1 MFVALNTLIPG
12 GSIDSRAKVNRG
24 VSIDTLAN
32 SIKQLGLILPLS
44 VIKDGEKWR
53 VVDGNRRLAA
63 LKLVHKGDKDA
74 QVPVLE
80 ADADIATARAM
91 SLAANVE
98 RLPLHPVD
106 QYEAFAA
113 IAAEG
118 KALEDIA
125 AAFGINVRQVSQR
138 MALGS
143 LHVSVRQLYRE
154 GVIDADTAATMTKL
168 TLQQQED
175 VAAMGLPGW
184 RIRETVRDM
193 ASTYGIRYDSAAA
206 KFVSRETYKK
216 AGGTFANDLFVE
228 PGEEDWL
235 DAPLLNGLVEKKI
248 NAIFAGAVED
258 GWSFTTRTD
267 KWIGNDYVFVEPE
280 GVVELA
286 LEKQA
291 ELASLEGRKAI
302 LDALIDKSEETEEE
316 LADPESGEVYDMDA
330 IFEES
335 REVDRA
341 IEAINE
347 ERQYFTPEQKA
358 KLGVVIDNRY
368 EVHYGLTPRAGAT
381 TSPEGAALEEKIAKA
396 KEEGD
401 GISAALLADLN
412 GHLTNA
418 AKAALADHSLLA
430 LKLLLIQLIGAD
442 YSLTKGMTQ
451 STGVSIK
458 LSNDRGPVTPTEHGK
473 EIVEALLKA
482 VNYSKAKTLEQ
493 KLDALLNLDVEQLL
507 KILAWFVG
515 QSLNQI
521 NRSSDLTTFLYKA
534 NILEPRAHWTPDVEN
549 FFGRV
554 SKAHL
559 QKIADQAKLK
569 VDLGPLKKAEAAN
582 KLMLELPETW
592 LPEAIRPKKK

>member
-63 LKLVHKGDKDA
+63 LKLVHRGNKDA
-74 QVPVLE
+74 LVPVLE
-80 ADADIATARAM
+80 ADADLATARAM

-235 DAPLLNGLVEKKI
+235 DGQLLNGLVEKKI
-248 NAIFAGAVED
+248 NAIFAGAVEY

-286 LEKQA
+286 PEKQA
-291 ELASLEGRKAI
+291 ELAALEVRKEH
-302 LDALIDKSEETEEE
+302 LDGLIDKSEESEEE
-316 LADPESGEVYDMDA
+316 LANEDGEVYDMDA

-347 ERQYFTPEQKA
+347 EREYFTPEQKA

-368 EVHYGLTPRAGAT
+368 EVHYGLTPRASA
-381 TSPEGAALEEKIAKA
+381 SKSEDQQRVEDKIAKA

-521 NRSSDLTTFLYKA
+521 NRSSELTSFLYKA

-582 KLMLELPETW
+582 KLMLELPDTW
-592 LPEAIRPKKK
+592 LPEVIRPKKK